1 MPRSRAS
8 NTPSPMYLSRG
19 ALTILRKAAV
29 LPPRQ
34 GGNRNISALEKLHR
48 RKVLPA
54 GGGT

>member
-29 LPPRQ
+29 HPPRQ
-34 GGNRNISALEKLHR
+34 GGNRNISAFVALLDL
-48 RKVLPA
+48 KVLPA
-54 GGGT
+54 GGGS